1 MGVIVALPAM
11 ARWASLD
18 GGKFDLTGLTGQL
31 DGSPGIAILNDS

>member
-1 MGVIVALPAM
+1 MGMIVALPAK